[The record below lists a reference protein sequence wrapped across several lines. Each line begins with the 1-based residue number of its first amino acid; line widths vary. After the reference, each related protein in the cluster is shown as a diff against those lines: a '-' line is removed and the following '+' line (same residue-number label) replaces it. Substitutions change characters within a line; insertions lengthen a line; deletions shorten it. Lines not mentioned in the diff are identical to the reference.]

1 VTETVKLKKYCI
13 KQMEHDNVLKV
24 LKRTINNEKLWACTH
39 IDTRIKYVALH
50 SFVTILHLDTVIKFL
65 IALNWRP
72 KLVNNDSTQYRADQY
87 VGFFL
92 FETDE
97 ADSDRQ

>member
-1 VTETVKLKKYCI
+1 
-13 KQMEHDNVLKV
+13 MEHDDVLEV
-24 LKRTINNEKLWACTH
+24 LKRSTSNERLWACTY

-50 SFVTILHLDTVIKFL
+50 SSVTSLRLDTVIKFL
-65 IALNWRP
+65 IAPNWWP
-72 KLVNNDSTQYRADQY
+72 KLVNNDSTQYRAEQCA
-87 VGFFL
+87 GFFL